1 MKNWFTVKLKFTKQ
15 MEDGRLKRV
24 TDSFL
29 FDASNFTDAE
39 TIAFDEVAKEIK
51 GEVIVTAISKTPF
64 VDVLENGIY
73 EKFYKVKVV
82 FVAYDADS
90 EREKRTASLLLVESN
105 SAQNAI
111 IQTND
116 HLKDSVSAFEIIGVN
131 LSPIVGIVVPNQ
143 D

>member
-15 MEDGRLKRV
+15 MDDGCLKRA
-24 TDSFL
+24 TESFL

-51 GEVIVTAISKTPF
+51 GEVIVTAIAKTPF
-64 VDVLENGIY
+64 VDVISNGV
-73 EKFYKVKVV
+73 EGKFYKVKVV
-82 FVAYDADS
+82 FVAFDADS
-90 EREKRTASLLLVESN
+90 EREKRTTSLVLME
-105 SAQNAI
+105 AENALQAI
-111 IQTND
+111 KKTNEEF
-116 HLKDSVSAFEIIGVN
+116 KDSVSSFEIIGVN

>member
-116 HLKDSVSAFEIIGVN
+116 HLKDSVSSFEIIGVN

>member
-15 MEDGRLKRV
+15 MDDGCLKRV
-24 TDSFL
+24 AESFL

-51 GEVIVTAISKTPF
+51 GEVIVTSITKTPF
-64 VDVLENGIY
+64 VDVISDGIVG
-73 EKFYKVKVV
+73 KFYKVKVV
-82 FVAYDADS
+82 FVAFDADS
-90 EREKRTASLLLVESN
+90 EREKRNTSVVLVEAY

-116 HLKDSVSAFEIIGVN
+116 HLKDSVSSFEIIGVN
-131 LSPIVGIVVPNQ
+131 LSPIVGIVLPNQ

>member
-15 MEDGRLKRV
+15 MDDGCLKRV

-51 GEVIVTAISKTPF
+51 GEVIVTSITKTTF

-111 IQTND
+111 IQTNE
-116 HLKDSVSAFEIIGVN
+116 HFKDIVSSFEIIGVN

>member
-15 MEDGRLKRV
+15 MDDGCLKRV

-51 GEVIVTAISKTPF
+51 GEVIVTAITKTPF
-64 VDVLENGIY
+64 VDVIENGIY

-82 FVAYDADS
+82 FVSYDADS

-116 HLKDSVSAFEIIGVN
+116 YLKDTVACFEIIGVN